1 VFVVP
6 ALRQRPLNRG
16 HMLVLPTKHVTRLS
30 EAEPT
35 LLQELYTVS
44 GRVSMAVREAFGA
57 TGATL
62 FQNDDAPDQVLS
74 HLHIHVV
81 PRRNGD
87 QFKLPD
93 SNKSELTQ
101 NERQDQAK
109 ALKQALASLL

>member
-1 VFVVP
+1 MP

-16 HMLVLPTKHVTRLS
+16 QMLVLPTRHITRLS
-30 EAEPT
+30 NAGPT

-74 HLHIHVV
+74 HLHIHLV
-81 PRRNGD
+81 PRRHGD
-87 QFKLPD
+87 QFMLPD
-93 SNKSELTQ
+93 SKKVELSYR
-101 NERQDQAK
+101 EREDQAM
-109 ALKQALASLL
+109 ALKRALETLPL